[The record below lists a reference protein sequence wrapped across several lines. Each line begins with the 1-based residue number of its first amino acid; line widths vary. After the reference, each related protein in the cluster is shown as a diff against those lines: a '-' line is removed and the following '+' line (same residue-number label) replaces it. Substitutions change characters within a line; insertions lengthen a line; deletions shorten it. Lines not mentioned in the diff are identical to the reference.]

1 MRQPLQQKH
10 GTTVTDEIVLLQILL
25 LGALAV
31 GFEQGGGV
39 VLQRGG

>member
-10 GTTVTDEIVLLQILL
+10 GTVTDEIVLLQILL